1 MPQLDLLTDQPA
13 FLAPHPMAAL
23 CVSGPLWWR
32 VPLDS
37 RWPSRGKQGLRS
49 LQTILHWMLEQG
61 GRLRVE
67 LRLAGSGAHSGAW
80 LGVAGVGATTR
91 DAEACGRRAKKQ
103 LSDALQTVGIE
114 AMKDRAPALPGP
126 ARGLVRVG
134 RGARLQ
140 SDTGLEATR
149 EALPSCSI
157 KGHPLLVRVQF
168 DLSRA
173 HGELIREAQRTCQ
186 SAASSDRPE
195 PGWLMSRT
203 GQLVRVEGPGRRAM
217 RVLDEAAALRMR
229 VLVQGRRLPG
239 ALRLRILSDAMQADL
254 GGHLAWSAEA
264 EPLSCGVSVLGDAL
278 RLMAN
283 RGRIFEGDEIP
294 F

>member
-23 CVSGPLWWR
+23 CVSGPMWWR

-37 RWPSRGKQGLRS
+37 RWPGRGKQGPRS
-49 LQTILHWMLEQG
+49 LRTILHWMLEQG

-67 LRLAGSGAHSGAW
+67 LRLAGSGAHTGAW
-80 LGVAGVGATTR
+80 LGVAGVGATPR

-103 LSDALQTVGIE
+103 LSDALQTVDIQAFKGLP
-114 AMKDRAPALPGP
+114 PALPAP

-134 RGARLQ
+134 KGARLQ
-140 SDTGLEATR
+140 SDASLEATR
-149 EALPSCSI
+149 EALPGCSI
-157 KGHPLLVRVQF
+157 KGHPLLLRVQF

-173 HGELIREAQRTCQ
+173 HGELVREAQRTCQ
-186 SAASSDRPE
+186 SAASSDRPT
-195 PGWLMSRT
+195 PDWLVSRT
-203 GQLVRVEGPGRRAM
+203 GQLVRVDSPERRAM
-217 RVLDEAAALRMR
+217 RVLDEVAALRMR
-229 VLVQGRRLPG
+229 ILVQGRRLPG
-239 ALRLRILSDAMQADL
+239 ALRLRILSDAIQADL
-254 GGHLAWSAEA
+254 GGQLAWAAEA

-283 RGRIFEGDEIP
+283 RGRIIDEDEIP